1 MKKND
6 DDCLSLILASQLAT
20 WHPFLVQ
27 TFVSQI
33 SCRASA
39 DPPVV
44 VVGYLSQNLFGHWW
58 VVRDLSWAI
67 PGNQPVSRYA
77 TFHLSCVVSWADE
90 PVLGERRRMTLV
102 VWVPVVPGETG
113 RTPCGVRVVPGITGG
128 DPRTSYARSR
138 PYGCGRI

>member
-1 MKKND
+1 M
-6 DDCLSLILASQLAT
+6 SLILASQLAT

-90 PVLGERRRMTLV
+90 PGPGETRRRR
-102 VWVPVVPGETG
+102 VPVVPGETG
-113 RTPCGVRVVPGITGG
+113 RTLCGVRVVPGITGG
-128 DPRTSYARSR
+128 DPRTSYYARSQ
-138 PYGCGRI
+138 PS